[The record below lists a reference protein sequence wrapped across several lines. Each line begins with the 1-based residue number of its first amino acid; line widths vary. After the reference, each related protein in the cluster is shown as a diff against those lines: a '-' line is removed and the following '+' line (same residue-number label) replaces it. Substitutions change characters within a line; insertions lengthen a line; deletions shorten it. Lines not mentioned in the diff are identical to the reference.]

1 MDGGTPSFIQASLW
15 GSIMPAVWS
24 FMLAARER
32 ALGTVWTTLHLPQE
46 REAAELLG
54 ILFESVTQV
63 GLIPVAYTLGT
74 DFRPGQRKPFD
85 DFVHWNGW

>member
-1 MDGGTPSFIQASLW
+1 MGEGSPSFMQASLW

-46 REAAELLG
+46 QEAAELLG
-54 ILFESVTQV
+54 IPFESVTQV
-63 GLIPVAYTLGT
+63 GLIPVAYTKGT
-74 DFRPGQRKPFD
+74 DFKPASRVSAAD
-85 DFVHWNGW
+85 RTHLGTW

>member
-1 MDGGTPSFIQASLW
+1 MGEGSPSFMQASLW

-46 REAAELLG
+46 QEAADGRPVLASEHTFPAHRTEFVVDLATSEPS
-54 ILFESVTQV
+54 IAPS
-63 GLIPVAYTLGT
+63 GLRLVEEG
-74 DFRPGQRKPFD
+74 
-85 DFVHWNGW
+85 